1 MAALRIH
8 IKWRLL
14 GGNCP
19 SRYVAAV
26 TCDSH
31 FIHLSTS
38 LVHTFR
44 VGSICHIMESD
55 VSQAG
60 LGSAVVG
67 LAQ

>member
-1 MAALRIH
+1 MAALRIN

-14 GGNCP
+14 ACNGS
-19 SRYVAAV
+19 SRHVAAV
-26 TCDSH
+26 TCYSH

-44 VGSICHIMESD
+44 VGSIYQIIEPD
-55 VSQAG
+55 VNQAG

-67 LAQ
+67 LDQ